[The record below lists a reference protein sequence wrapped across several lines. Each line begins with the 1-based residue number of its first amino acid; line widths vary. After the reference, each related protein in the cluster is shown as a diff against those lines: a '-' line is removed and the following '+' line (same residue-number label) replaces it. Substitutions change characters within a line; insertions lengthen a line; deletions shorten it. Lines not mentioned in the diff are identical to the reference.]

1 MMIKIA
7 WISNK
12 FLKDIFKHRKG
23 ILQYIGLMTFIL
35 LLGKGMKSI
44 GLLEW
49 YLPVTLLIVV
59 LLGIY
64 LWYDMQYNWEQ
75 KQLIKKL
82 KEGDK

>member
-12 FLKDIFKHRKG
+12 LFKDIIKHRKG
-23 ILQYIGLMTFIL
+23 ILQYVGLMTFIL

-64 LWYDMQYNWEQ
+64 LWYDTQYNWEQ
-75 KQLIKKL
+75 KQLMEKL
-82 KEGDK
+82 KEEKK